1 MPKRKKQGQAGRDAI
16 RAKRETAA
24 ALIRASSDE
33 TAPVPGNLLENS
45 PVEDHAAAGNSA
57 PSVSAQPKHLPLQ
70 TPSDIE
76 KSAPTTDS
84 ELKDSA
90 PGAQLSTDRNVK
102 RQKYSTENTRFRAP
116 NKKDTAISGGRLQDP
131 SLDAPPVVNSN
142 TSSATLLGVPQELRD
157 TIFDMVALNDSAVFC
172 RNTETQTS
180 KRGLLL
186 SDKKSNRDYTA
197 ALRRRHDQFPNHRMT
212 IRFNLAGA
220 DFTKDLPTI
229 DFALPPC
236 VTGLHLFL
244 QVEKRGLFT
253 DEEVCLD
260 PYCDHDHEGVEC
272 LCNIAE
278 PIKASVIRPNLKH
291 LVFEV
296 QVIDPGVVG
305 TWQSRHIRRARDVYK
320 RILHDLDLIQWE
332 SNDSGD
338 RVIRHG
344 AVIMHNGK
352 GALHRM
358 NDSQGSV
365 GAYMS
370 PGTLWTRRTVFK
382 KRAVALLDMFH
393 ATARVQKGVHDG
405 PRIKSVQEQD
415 PEFSD
420 SDFREHDLTPW
431 SEDESDAKEEH
442 EETKRLRFRYRSS
455 HVRSGGYR

>member
-16 RAKRETAA
+16 RAKRETAK
-24 ALIRASSDE
+24 ALIQTSSDE
-33 TAPVPGNLLENS
+33 TAPESSGLLRDS
-45 PVEDHAAAGNSA
+45 PPRDLAATGNSA
-57 PSVSAQPKHLPLQ
+57 LSLGGQLKDE
-70 TPSDIE
+70 TPSDIDM
-76 KSAPTTDS
+76 SALTTDS
-84 ELKDSA
+84 ERKDSA
-90 PGAQLSTDRNVK
+90 SDAPPIPDRNVEK
-102 RQKYSTENTRFRAP
+102 QKHATENNHLQAP
-116 NKKDTAISGGRLQDP
+116 KEKNAAIPGGRLQDP
-131 SLDAPPVVNSN
+131 PLDAPPVVNSN

-180 KRGLLL
+180 KCGLLL

-260 PYCDHDHEGVEC
+260 PYCDYDHEGVEC